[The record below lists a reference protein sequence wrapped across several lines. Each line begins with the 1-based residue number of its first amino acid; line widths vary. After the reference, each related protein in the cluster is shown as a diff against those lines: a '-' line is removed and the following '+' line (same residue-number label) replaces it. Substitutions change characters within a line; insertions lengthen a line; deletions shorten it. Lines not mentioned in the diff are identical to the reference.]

1 MEGSNKPKIL
11 IADDSEMN
19 RSILQDMLEDEYEI
33 LEAEN
38 GKEAVAKLQQMGSE
52 IALLLLDSV
61 YWL

>member
-19 RSILQDMLEDEYEI
+19 RAILQDMLENEYEI

-38 GKEAVAKLQQMGSE
+38 GKEAVA
-52 IALLLLDSV
+52 
-61 YWL
+61 